1 MSSKTHSLGLN
12 SILNVIRT
20 VLTMLFPVM
29 TFWRISRIFT
39 VETIGMY
46 NFANATAGYF
56 IMFAALGISAYA
68 IREGA
73 AIREYAQ
80 RISVFSSEV
89 FTINL
94 FSTLAAYILLAASIL
109 IVPQFYECRALLMIQ
124 IGRAH
129 V

>member
-73 AIREYAQ
+73 AFRDYTQ
-80 RISVFSSEV
+80 RISVFS
-89 FTINL
+89 
-94 FSTLAAYILLAASIL
+94 
-109 IVPQFYECRALLMIQ
+109 ALLTRISITVVITPTVTMPARTQ
-124 IGRAH
+124 R
-129 V
+129 